1 MKKPIRAGLAL
12 FLLPAATALAGH
24 SGSGGGSH
32 GGSSHGGSSHGGSA
46 RGGGS
51 HVAGSH
57 GGHGSVGGR
66 HHEGSHGNFDHGS
79 GDHHRHRGRGWIVF
93 GGPFWDGWGW
103 WGWDCPYFSECYG
116 PPPVGPAYVVG
127 DDGGG
132 GGGGGDYSDD
142 GGSRDEGRRDE
153 WGTVDTEIWPDDA
166 RVYIDE
172 RYIGTAADFDGSDDY
187 LYLRPGD
194 YTLEFRLDGYEP
206 ASLHLRVESGA
217 RIELNRK
224 LHRVSGSPAG
234 PPSNPTAPEGGL
246 RRYWGHEG
254 GKLVAL
260 AGDEDRAAGGDDDDD
275 VSADA
280 DDDTGE
286 SAPAPL
292 SPMRSRPHYR
302 STTASLR
309 LSLEPADAAVYLDG
323 HLIGVAADIARADGG
338 TLVTPGSHT
347 ITVTRPGFRSRTLTV
362 DVFAGESKKI
372 EVELEK

>member
-1 MKKPIRAGLAL
+1 MKKSIRAGLVL

-24 SGSGGGSH
+24 GGSGGGSH
-32 GGSSHGGSSHGGSA
+32 GGSSHGGSSHGS
-46 RGGGS
+46 GS
-51 HVAGSH
+51 HATGSH
-57 GGHGSVGGR
+57 GGRGSLSGG
-66 HHEGSHGNFDHGS
+66 HHREGSRGTFDHSS

-116 PPPVGPAYVVG
+116 PPPFGPSYVVG

-132 GGGGGDYSDD
+132 GGGDYS
-142 GGSRDEGRRDE
+142 GGSTDQGRRDE
-153 WGTVDTEIWPDDA
+153 WGTVDTEIWPENA
-166 RVYIDE
+166 RVYIDG
-172 RYIGTAADFDGSDDY
+172 RYIGTAGDFDGSDDY

-224 LHRVSGSPAG
+224 LHRVSDSSEDTSASPAE
-234 PPSNPTAPEGGL
+234 PEGGL
-246 RRYWGHEG
+246 RRYWGKEG

-260 AGDEDRAAGGDDDDD
+260 AGDEDRAVGGDDDDD
-275 VSADA
+275 DSVDA

-286 SAPAPL
+286 TVPVPL
-292 SPMRSRPHYR
+292 SSMGSRSHDR
-302 STTASLR
+302 STTAASLR

-347 ITVTRPGFRSRTLTV
+347 ITVTRPGFRSRTVTV
-362 DVFAGESKKI
+362 DVFAGESKR
-372 EVELEK
+372 VELALEK

>member
-1 MKKPIRAGLAL
+1 MKKTIRAGLAL

-32 GGSSHGGSSHGGSA
+32 GGSSHGGSS

-51 HVAGSH
+51 HVTGSH
-57 GGHGSVGGR
+57 GGRGSVGGR
-66 HHEGSHGNFDHGS
+66 HHEGSHGNFDHAS
-79 GDHHRHRGRGWIVF
+79 GDHHRRRGRGWIVF

-127 DDGGG
+127 DDA

-142 GGSRDEGRRDE
+142 IGSRDESRGDE
-153 WGTVDTEIWPDDA
+153 WGTIDTEISPENA
-166 RVYIDE
+166 RVSIDG
-172 RYIGTAADFDGSDDY
+172 RYIGTAGDFDGSDDY

-224 LHRVSGSPAG
+224 LHRVSGSPADA
-234 PPSNPTAPEGGL
+234 PSNPPAPEGGL
-246 RRYWGHEG
+246 RRYWGKEG

-260 AGDEDRAAGGDDDDD
+260 AGDEDRAVGGDDDDAD
-275 VSADA
+275 SADA
-280 DDDTGE
+280 DDGE
-286 SAPAPL
+286 TLPAPL
-292 SPMRSRPHYR
+292 SSMRSRSHSR
-302 STTASLR
+302 STTTASLQ
-309 LSLEPADAAVYLDG
+309 LSLEPADAVVYLDG
-323 HLIGVAADIARADGG
+323 HLIGVAADIGRADGG

-347 ITVTRPGFRSRTLTV
+347 ITVTRPGFRSRTVTV
-362 DVFAGESKKI
+362 DVFAGEAKKI
-372 EVELEK
+372 ELALEK